1 MRNMPNPGMMRPQP
15 PVRPMM
21 QPPMMQQ
28 QQQQPQQQSLS
39 AILASMNPE
48 QQKNVLGERLYNYIL
63 RKNPGEAAK
72 VTGMLLEMD
81 NSEILNLLDT
91 SDLLD
96 GKISEA
102 LEVLQRH
109 SAM

>member
-1 MRNMPNPGMMRPQP
+1 
-15 PVRPMM
+15 VRPMM
-21 QPPMMQQ
+21 QAPMMQQ
-28 QQQQPQQQSLS
+28 MPQQQPQQQSLS

-91 SDLLD
+91 NELLD
-96 GKISEA
+96 GKITEA
-102 LEVLQRH
+102 LDVLQRH